1 MNGLPDMD
9 EKRYDVT
16 AVKERLNQY
25 REKERDID
33 NQIERLERLVSKM
46 TGAGAQVITDMPRAP
61 SVSTDRMVELVGQ
74 KEELETS
81 IRKAVEEQSCER
93 SEIEGILKRLRHSDE
108 RAVIRIRYFD
118 RESWSV
124 VTEMMFG
131 SKNDFQGKE
140 DTYLRRVHK
149 IHGSALLNMAKILED
164 GEANTAIPAAI

>member
-16 AVKERLNQY
+16 AVKERLDQY

-46 TGAGAQVITDMPRAP
+46 TGAGSKVITDMPRAP
-61 SVSTDRMVELVGQ
+61 SVSTDRMAEFVEQ
-74 KEELETS
+74 KEELESS
-81 IRKAVEEQSCER
+81 IRQAVEEQSCER
-93 SEIEGILKRLRHSDE
+93 SEIEDILKLLRHSDE

-118 RESWSV
+118 RESWNTVS
-124 VTEMMFG
+124 EMMFG
-131 SKNDFQGKE
+131 SKNDFHGKE

-149 IHGSALLNMAKILED
+149 IHGSALFNMARIIEER
-164 GEANTAIPAAI
+164 GANTVVPAAI